1 MPGQS
6 CRKLLYPQ
14 PCRYQVEVRGEQKGK
29 REKPRGY
36 ARSHMHAAP
45 QAKNHACRG
54 VGGGQSRD
62 GLTQG
67 WWGIGALGSGA
78 TSPWQFLYTRPNIP
92 NTRPGQVAPLG
103 LCALTIF
110 SQAGEKIAC
119 QLGRGWPGSREQGG
133 SPGTIDSGPGLP
145 RPPLNP
151 SLTGRATGC
160 PCPVRIPLLFLA
172 GPSTEVPPPQW
183 ALAFLR
189 RPQQPIPQSGLG

>member
-1 MPGQS
+1 MQ
-6 CRKLLYPQ
+6 
-14 PCRYQVEVRGEQKGK
+14 
-29 REKPRGY
+29 
-36 ARSHMHAAP
+36 
-45 QAKNHACRG
+45 
-54 VGGGQSRD
+54 GGGGRAEP
-62 GLTQG
+62 G
-67 WWGIGALGSGA
+67 WPDPRLVGHGALGSGA